1 MKIKYFLTKLFIL
14 LLFTNLL
21 NAQNVFVPDDNFE
34 QALINLGYDS
44 GALNDSVQLSMIIN
58 LTSLN
63 VSYKEIK
70 DLSGIEY
77 FEKLVTLYCNNN
89 LLTNLDLTQN
99 FSVKNLVCHNN
110 LLTEIKLGLK
120 LDLNTLSC
128 NNNKLEH
135 LDLRGALNL
144 QRLDCFANSLSELD
158 LSVNKKLT
166 YLDVSNNQLTS
177 LNIKNEN
184 NSILGNLNIMSNENL
199 YCVEVDD
206 PVQALSKYSWYRSGF
221 TSYSD
226 NCNTFTDKMTF
237 VPDDNFEQ
245 ALISMGVDYTGLNDS
260 VPTEAIKYLKDL
272 VIDNKNI
279 KDLTGIE
286 DFISLNY
293 LDCNQNELQTINLS
307 LNPKLRFLRCDF
319 NQIKNLDLSQNSEL
333 TFFEATN
340 NQLVNLNLQNG
351 NNNNMYVSIFNNPDL
366 TCIQVDD
373 PDTAYKTLN
382 WNKSLCTGY
391 SEDCSTF
398 KLQMTY
404 IPDDKFE
411 QTLINRGIDCYVLN
425 DSVPTF
431 AIDQIEMLDISG
443 QEITDLTGIEDFKS
457 LRELNCQSNYLTSLN
472 LHNNSKL
479 ESLYSGYN
487 NLTELKLPFEN
498 LKLLDCTYNDLDTLN
513 LLQLNNLEKL
523 YCSNNKLKIIN
534 LTGNKSLTTL
544 FCENNEI
551 ENIDLSANT
560 NLEMLIIRGNQL
572 TSLDI
577 SVNAR
582 LTNLDC
588 QSNSLNQLNLKNG
601 NIENLGIVDASFNPD
616 LYCIEVDDPAI
627 AYEKNV
633 WYKNNYAIYTE
644 DCSNLN
650 REMTYVP
657 DNVFE
662 ENLISLGYDIGTPDD
677 SVATAV
683 LQQITIINLSNSGIK
698 DLTGIEAF
706 TNLQTFICEGNYLT
720 SLDFSSNKKLKTL
733 QCAYNQLTSLI
744 INSNT
749 NLEYLSCYKN
759 KLSEL
764 DISSNLSLFLFHCG
778 YNNLSKLDLKA
789 HQNLLELSCTN
800 NKLKYLDLSATD
812 SLVFVDCSDNLLE
825 TLNLKNGHNDRL
837 NSLYCTNN
845 QLTCIQVDDPN
856 SIPYYFDWR
865 KDEIAS
871 YSSDCDIP
879 PLKVNEISNII
890 DIYPNPAQSKVFVD
904 TGNKQVKLKIFNS
917 AGSIIFSKNTF
928 VSSWIEIEKY
938 DPGVYIFRITGENS
952 GPVIN
957 KKVVVEKQK

>member
-1 MKIKYFLTKLFIL
+1 M
-14 LLFTNLL
+14 L
-21 NAQNVFVPDDNFE
+21 NAQNVFIPDDNFE
-34 QALINLGYDS
+34 QALINLGFDS
-44 GALNDSVQLSMIIN
+44 GALDDSVQLTMIMN

-99 FSVKNLVCHNN
+99 FSLKNLVCHNN
-110 LLTEIKLGLK
+110 LLTDIKLGLK
-120 LDLNTLSC
+120 IDLNTLSC
-128 NNNKLEH
+128 NNNKLEQ
-135 LDLRGALNL
+135 LDLTGALNL

-158 LSVNKKLT
+158 LSLNKKLT

-184 NSILGNLNIMSNENL
+184 NSILGNLNVMSNENL

-206 PVQALSKYSWYRSGF
+206 PVLAFSKYSWYRGGF

-226 NCNTFTDKMTF
+226 NCSTFADTMTY

-260 VPTEAIKYLKDL
+260 VPTEAIKYLKEL

-286 DFISLNY
+286 DFASLDY
-293 LDCNQNELQTINLS
+293 LDCNQNEIQTINLS
-307 LNPKLRFLRCDF
+307 FNPKLRFLRCDF
-319 NQIKNLDLSQNSEL
+319 NLIQNLDLSHNTEL
-333 TFFEATN
+333 TFFEAADN
-340 NQLVNLNLQNG
+340 KLVNLNLQNG
-351 NNNNMYVSIFNNPDL
+351 NNNNMYVSVFNNPDL

-373 PDTAYKTLN
+373 PETAYKTLN
-382 WNKSLCTGY
+382 WNKSLCTGF

-411 QTLINRGIDCYVLN
+411 QALINRGIDCYVLN

-431 AIDQIEMLDISG
+431 AIENIESLDIG
-443 QEITDLTGIEDFKS
+443 GLEITDLTGIEDFKS

-472 LHNNSKL
+472 LNNNSKL

-487 NLTELKLPFEN
+487 NLTELILPYEKLE
-498 LKLLDCTYNDLDTLN
+498 LLDCTYNNLDTLN
-513 LLQLNNLEKL
+513 LLKLTNLEKL

-534 LTGNKSLTTL
+534 LTGNNSLTTL

-577 SVNAR
+577 SGNAR

-616 LYCIEVDDPAI
+616 LFCIEVDDPEI
-627 AYEKNV
+627 AYTKNV
-633 WYKNNYAIYTE
+633 WYKNNYAVYTE
-644 DCSNLN
+644 DCSKNKN
-650 REMTYVP
+650 DKTYVP

-662 ENLISLGYDIGTPDD
+662 ENLISAGYDYGVPDD

-706 TNLQTFICEGNYLT
+706 TNLQTFICDYNYLT
-720 SLDFSSNKKLKTL
+720 SLDLSSNKKLKTL
-733 QCAYNQLTSLI
+733 QCINNKLTTLNIS
-744 INSNT
+744 SNV
-749 NLEYLSCYKN
+749 NLEYLRCDNN
-759 KLSEL
+759 KLIDL
-764 DISSNLSLFLFHCG
+764 NVSSNSLLKIFSCS
-778 YNNLSKLDLKA
+778 NNMISKLDLINNSKL
-789 HQNLLELSCTN
+789 HEFNCSYNQLS
-800 NKLKYLDLSATD
+800 YLDVSATD
-812 SLVFVDCSDNLLE
+812 TLFYLYSNDNQLK

-837 NSLYCTNN
+837 NTMHCNN
-845 QLTCIQVDDPN
+845 NLLSCIQIDDPEN
-856 SIPYYFDWR
+856 IPYYFDWR
-865 KDEIAS
+865 KDENAIL
-871 YSSDCDIP
+871 SSDCGIP
-879 PLKVNEISNII
+879 PLKVNENSNII

-904 TGNKQVKLKIFNS
+904 TGNKQVKLEIFNS
-917 AGSIIFSKNTF
+917 AGSMIYSKDSF
-928 VSSWIEIEKY
+928 ISSWVEIEKY
-938 DPGVYIFRITGENS
+938 DPGVYIFRITAENS
-952 GPVIN
+952 GPILN